1 MADAG
6 EVGAAGG
13 SDGEADVAARAA
25 YRDSSFSLNFPALS
39 WIIIYIYI
47 FDLKTIYV
55 YIFLLIL
62 HDIRNLLIWLA
73 LFQITLL

>member
-25 YRDSSFSLNFPALS
+25 YRDSSFPLNFSAL
-39 WIIIYIYI
+39 
-47 FDLKTIYV
+47 
-55 YIFLLIL
+55 
-62 HDIRNLLIWLA
+62 
-73 LFQITLL
+73 